1 MGNFH
6 VVGIKPWA
14 VLGDNLQAKI
24 NKGLLTPFDTL
35 KRNTEFFKRAGHI
48 THTLGHNASFETK
61 GRNIFNFLRQ
71 NIIESSIDQYKD
83 AIVQAKN
90 QIQVTYRLS
99 KQEIQE
105 KTQKAEEDKQLV
117 GQPVDQ
123 EKLNDLLQR
132 YDLKSFII
140 DAPKTEEFTPLSVQ
154 SASGSVVEMTALRNV
169 SLKEYNSV
177 NIKPLKSSSKTI
189 YGLEVPSEFKVT
201 TNSFSIKVASD
212 GITTTIG
219 ESTLKLLPPD
229 RQFMISLEMEVF
241 GTPSINPRLKAAQR
255 NFLGL

>member
-1 MGNFH
+1 
-6 VVGIKPWA
+6 
-14 VLGDNLQAKI
+14 
-24 NKGLLTPFDTL
+24 
-35 KRNTEFFKRAGHI
+35 
-48 THTLGHNASFETK
+48 
-61 GRNIFNFLRQ
+61 
-71 NIIESSIDQYKD
+71 
-83 AIVQAKN
+83 
-90 QIQVTYRLS
+90 
-99 KQEIQE
+99 
-105 KTQKAEEDKQLV
+105 
-117 GQPVDQ
+117 
-123 EKLNDLLQR
+123 
-132 YDLKSFII
+132 
-140 DAPKTEEFTPLSVQ
+140 
-154 SASGSVVEMTALRNV
+154 MTALRNV

-229 RQFMISLEMEVF
+229 RQFMISLEMEAF